1 MKSMSEAQHARVHPM
16 RGESAPMPDADQG
29 ARRLALF
36 WKAPQQGTKGTLL
49 DTWKHGVAHTAEPH
63 AAKLRAAIEAF
74 ETGAPAK
81 DPDVEA
87 VMLWMLDYWSRRGM
101 VIKEAQGGAN
111 DRYYP
116 VDAWFVRR
124 WMAAGL
130 PFALR
135 VLAAFPKLDI
145 DVTSTSTE
153 YAHAIKPR
161 AGEAKWWCLE
171 VGHLGLLHVLRRAAV
186 IAPDYAAGVAEATRL
201 REQAPL
207 FLRAALAFVFPD
219 EPFWQTDLR
228 VATPTKKGARVSPE
242 AWGLVTTAIDPDTLP
257 PIIDSMARDGQP
269 FATDTALYGYTLVKR
284 LGDAAAP
291 HLIAYLGFVKGE
303 WAKETAGDALA
314 LTETAE
320 TAAFFQSKLKDKS
333 LGKLAKAY
341 VAGA

>member
-1 MKSMSEAQHARVHPM
+1 MKPMSEAQRARVHPM
-16 RGESAPMPDADQG
+16 RGESAPMPDADEG

-36 WKAPQQGTKGTLL
+36 WRAPMQGTKGTML
-49 DTWKHGVAHTAEPH
+49 DTWKQGIAHAVAQQ
-63 AAKLRAAIEAF
+63 RAAIAAF
-74 ETGAPAK
+74 ESNAPAK
-81 DPDVEA
+81 DPAVEA
-87 VMLWMLDYWSRRGM
+87 VMLWMLDYWSRRGL

-124 WMAAGL
+124 WMAVGL

-135 VLAAFPKLDI
+135 VIAAFTKLDAGV
-145 DVTSTSTE
+145 DTT
-153 YAHAIKPR
+153 AGHAQFIKPR
-161 AGEAKWWCLE
+161 DGEAKWWCLE
-171 VGHLGLLHVLRRAAV
+171 VGHLGLLHILRRAAV

-242 AWGLVTTAIDPDTLP
+242 AWGLITTAIDPDTLP

-269 FATDTALYGYTLVKR
+269 FATDTALYSYTLVKR

-291 HLIAYLGFVKGE
+291 HLIAYLGIVKGE

-320 TAAFFQSKLKDKS
+320 TAAFFQSKLKDKA
-333 LGKLAKAY
+333 LGKLAQAY
-341 VAGA
+341 VKNA